1 MARGVGGALR
11 ADAPL
16 QMGQE
21 IQPVRVVAVLAD
33 KYLHR
38 NRRRR
43 RSSSSS
49 SSVMIAWNARSQLAS
64 LILAGSTT

>member
-21 IQPVRVVAVLAD
+21 IQPVCVVAVLAD
-33 KYLHR
+33 KYLNR
-38 NRRRR
+38 NR
-43 RSSSSS
+43 RSSS
-49 SSVMIAWNARSQLAS
+49 VIIAWNARSQLAS

>member
-1 MARGVGGALR
+1 MGGALR

-38 NRRRR
+38 NRR
-43 RSSSSS
+43 S
-49 SSVMIAWNARSQLAS
+49 SSVIIAWNARSQLAS